1 MKTCLL
7 TILEVFTA
15 LSTFE
20 MGEKVNKLDET
31 EELSKT
37 EIVEINI
44 YNWKYLILIKWPGLI
59 ELVIQQ

>member
-1 MKTCLL
+1 
-7 TILEVFTA
+7 
-15 LSTFE
+15 

>member
-7 TILEVFTA
+7 TILVVFTA

-44 YNWKYLILIKWPGLI
+44 YN
-59 ELVIQQ
+59 